1 MGGLVLSETNQ
12 FPKLETSRPWV
23 VILLLGKN
31 EQYKHNIYLKEEK
44 NNIKRSSL
52 LIWHGLYALL
62 VAACTKFCAFVQ
74 GKILKELFLRG

>member
-44 NNIKRSSL
+44 KTS
-52 LIWHGLYALL
+52 
-62 VAACTKFCAFVQ
+62 
-74 GKILKELFLRG
+74 KEAVY